1 MKKRSKSRLLQAF
14 EGHTPSHTLN
24 VLIHIALDCLLTHH
38 LAQSR
43 VCYIRY
49 GRTPAPMRDIVSY
62 IYYILKKNS
71 KKERNT
77 SLLLKL

>member
-14 EGHTPSHTLN
+14 EGHTSSHTLN
-24 VLIHIALDCLLTHH
+24 VLIHIVLYCLLTHNIT
-38 LAQSR
+38 QSR

-49 GRTPAPMRDIVSY
+49 GRTPAPVRDIVS
-62 IYYILKKNS
+62 YILKKNS